1 MMIIYGNRQHTSTTL
16 KWEANPGGGFVNFFE
31 VNIEI

>member
-1 MMIIYGNRQHTSTTL
+1 MMIIYDDRQYTSTTL
-16 KWEANPGGGFVNFFE
+16 KWEANPGGGFVNFFG